1 MYPSNY
7 LAFLH
12 YFHVDRDYF
21 ECHEVLEHEWK
32 KQPDPDRLSP
42 YVVLIQTAVALY
54 HERRGNEKGAKIL
67 FHRVLTRL
75 QTRSF
80 QLNQLGIDEQ
90 QLQLDLQDHFNQ
102 IGTRPFI
109 DYDLPLIDKQL
120 LATCKRHAKGKWGRK
135 SRLNEEQLVHKHLLR
150 TRKT

>member
-1 MYPSNY
+1 MYSNNY

-21 ECHEVLEHEWK
+21 ECHEVLEDEWK
-32 KQPDPDRLSP
+32 KHPDPDRLSP
-42 YVVLIQTAVALY
+42 YVILIQTAVALY

-67 FHRVLTRL
+67 FHRILNRL
-75 QTRSF
+75 RTRSF
-80 QLNQLGIDEQ
+80 QLHQLGIDEQ
-90 QLQLDLQDHFNQ
+90 RLKADLQEHFAKV
-102 IGTRPFI
+102 GTGPFV

-120 LATCKRHAKGKWGRK
+120 LARCKHHAKGEWGRE
-135 SRLNEEQLVHKHLLR
+135 SPLNEDELVHKHLLR